1 MQVTLTPKK
10 AVIRT
15 DDSGVHDVAGQL
27 AERTFFEGSW
37 PSPTKPTLSSG
48 NVTVFS
54 GLCLGPNAFL
64 RYATGVRLFCPDNES
79 RTFIKDAGM
88 RATSKI
94 AVFDTTL
101 RDGEQAAGTRLGS
114 RDKITLARQLARLKV
129 DIIEAGFPASS
140 PEDFDA
146 VRKIAEEIKG
156 PTICALSRAVAADIE
171 SCGKALV
178 KAARPRIH
186 TGIGVSDIH
195 IMGKFRDERYG
206 KTLEAKRVKL
216 VALAVD
222 AVKRARNCVGDV
234 QFYAEDAGRADAPY
248 LFEMLEAVIDAGATV
263 VNIPDTTGYTVPE
276 QYGELIRSIRESVPN
291 IARATIS
298 VHCHDDL
305 GLAVANSLA
314 GIRNGARQVEGTING
329 IGERAGNAAL
339 EEIVMGIR
347 TRADYYGVSTGVE
360 PREFFRTSRMVADM
374 LGMPVPANKA
384 VVGSNAFAH
393 SSGIHV
399 DGFLKDRQ
407 TYEIMRPADVGVTGS
422 RVILTA
428 RTGRAGLRSRLEKLG
443 YELSKQELET
453 MYQRFLAVADKKQ
466 EVLDEDLLALVH
478 DELPPVKQNV
488 KLEYLHSYSGTA
500 AIPTATV
507 RLLVNGKMKEGASVG
522 DGPVDAVYKAIAE
535 LTTTHAKLVRY
546 DIRAVTE
553 GTEAMGE
560 VTVQLEIGNR
570 RVIGRGVSTD
580 IIEASAKAYVD
591 GLNRL
596 G

>member
-1 MQVTLTPKK
+1 MK
-10 AVIRT
+10 
-15 DDSGVHDVAGQL
+15 
-27 AERTFFEGSW
+27 
-37 PSPTKPTLSSG
+37 
-48 NVTVFS
+48 
-54 GLCLGPNAFL
+54 
-64 RYATGVRLFCPDNES
+64 
-79 RTFIKDAGM
+79 
-88 RATSKI
+88 ATSKI

-101 RDGEQAAGTRLGS
+101 RDGEQAAGTRLGG
-114 RDKITLARQLARLKV
+114 RDKITIARQLARLKV

-146 VRKIAEEIKG
+146 VRKIALEIEG
-156 PTICALSRAVAADIE
+156 PTICALSRAVPADIE
-171 SCGKALV
+171 SCGKALA
-178 KAARPRIH
+178 KAKRPRIH

-195 IMGKFRDERYG
+195 IMGKFQDDRYG
-206 KTLEAKRVKL
+206 KTLEGKRDKL
-216 VALAVD
+216 ISIAVD
-222 AVKRARNCVGDV
+222 AVLRARKYVDDV
-234 QFYAEDAGRADAPY
+234 QFYAEDAGRAEPAY
-248 LFEMLEAVIDAGATV
+248 LYQMLEAVIAAGATV

-276 QYGELIRSIRESVPN
+276 QYGALIAGIRSNVPN

-339 EEIVMGIR
+339 EEVVMGLR
-347 TRADYYGVSTGVE
+347 TRADYYGLSTGVDPKE
-360 PREFFRTSRMVADM
+360 LFRTSRMVADM

-384 VVGSNAFAH
+384 VIGTNAFSH

-407 TYEIMRPADVGVTGS
+407 TYEIMRPADVGFTES
-422 RVILTA
+422 RVVLTA

-443 YELSKQELET
+443 YELTKAELDT
-453 MYQRFLAVADKKQ
+453 LYQRFLTVADKKQ
-466 EVLDEDLLALVH
+466 EVLDEDLAALVH
-478 DELPPVKQNV
+478 DELPPVEYHL
-488 KLEYLHSYSGTA
+488 KLEYLHTYSGTS

-507 RLLVNGKMKEGASVG
+507 RVLVKGKMHEGASIG
-522 DGPVDAVYKAIAE
+522 DGPVDAAYKAISAV
-535 LTTTHAKLVRY
+535 TGTKAKLLRY
-546 DIRAVTE
+546 EIRAITA

-560 VTVQLEIGNR
+560 VTVHLELNNR
-570 RVIGRGVSTD
+570 RVMGRGASTD